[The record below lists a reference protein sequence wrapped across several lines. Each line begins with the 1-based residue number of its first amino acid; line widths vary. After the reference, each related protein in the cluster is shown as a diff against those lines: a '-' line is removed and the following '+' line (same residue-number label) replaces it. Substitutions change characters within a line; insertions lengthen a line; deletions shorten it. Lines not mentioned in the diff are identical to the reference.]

1 MEPSKTNSVPS
12 STPDASL
19 RIRFATPEDADGI
32 RAVYA
37 PYLHTP
43 ITFEEELPSPEAF
56 RARIADIV
64 SFYPCLVAEHNSRII
79 GYAYAHRQA
88 EREAYGWNAE
98 LSVYLS
104 TAAHGHGLGSL
115 LYRTLIELV
124 RMQGVKCA
132 YALVTIPNAASER
145 LHETLGFHL
154 MGTQRNAGYTCASWR
169 DVAWYTLPLSSFDA
183 DPAPVV
189 AFRTLG
195 SPAVCAVVEN
205 TNREIASHFD
215 SRSSSSSNSGLS
227 SAVDSD
233 RSADA
238 KAPQ

>member
-1 MEPSKTNSVPS
+1 MEPSKTSSIPPS
-12 STPDASL
+12 EPSASL
-19 RIRFATPEDADGI
+19 RIRLATSEDADYI

-37 PYLHTP
+37 PYLCTP

-56 RARIADIV
+56 RARIADIT
-64 SFYPCLVAEHNSRII
+64 SFYPCLIVEHNGHII

-88 EREAYGWNAE
+88 ERKAYGWNAE

-115 LYRTLIELV
+115 LYRTLIKLV
-124 RMQGVKCA
+124 RMQGVKCV
-132 YALVTIPNAASER
+132 YALVTVPNTASER
-145 LHETLGFHL
+145 LHETIGFQL
-154 MGTQRNAGYTCASWR
+154 MGTQRNAGYTCDSWR

-189 AFRTLG
+189 AFPTLED
-195 SPAVCAVVEN
+195 PAIYAAIE
-205 TNREIASHFD
+205 TANREITA
-215 SRSSSSSNSGLS
+215 RLNLGSSLGSNSGY
-227 SAVDSD
+227 ATHV
-233 RSADA
+233 